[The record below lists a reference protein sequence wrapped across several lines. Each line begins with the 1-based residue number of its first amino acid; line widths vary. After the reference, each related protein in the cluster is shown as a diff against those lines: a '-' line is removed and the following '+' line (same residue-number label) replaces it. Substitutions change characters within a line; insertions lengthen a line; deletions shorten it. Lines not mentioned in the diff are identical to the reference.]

1 MADLVAV
8 APIERRVAEIVEPL
22 VGGMGYV
29 LVRLRY
35 GGGTRKTLQIMAERP
50 GGGMELEDCASVS
63 KAVSA
68 ALDVED
74 PLGGPYALEVSS
86 PGVDRP
92 LTRLSD
98 FESFRGRRARIRTSR
113 PVDGRSRFKGVLK
126 GVSGSGV
133 RIETGDG
140 VLDLPFELVA
150 SARLSLAEGL
160 AAGGRGSPLPADGDE
175 QLKEL
180 P

>member
-35 GGGTRKTLQIMAERP
+35 GGGTRKTLQIMAERQ
-50 GGGMELEDCASVS
+50 GGGMEVEDCASVS

-74 PLGGPYALEVSS
+74 PLGGPYSLEVSS

-98 FESFRGRRARIRTSR
+98 FESFGGRRAKIRTSR
-113 PVDGRSRFKGVLK
+113 PVGGRSSFKGVIR
-126 GVSGSGV
+126 GVSESGV

-140 VLDLPFELVA
+140 VVELPFDLVA

-160 AAGGRGSPLPADGDE
+160 AAGAAGGRSTPTT
-175 QLKEL
+175 QNTRKEL